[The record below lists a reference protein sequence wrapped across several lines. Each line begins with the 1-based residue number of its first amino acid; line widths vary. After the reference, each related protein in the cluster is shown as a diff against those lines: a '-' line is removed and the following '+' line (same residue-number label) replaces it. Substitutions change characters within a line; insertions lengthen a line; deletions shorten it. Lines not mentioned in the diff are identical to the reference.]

1 MPDDAA
7 PLDTST
13 CRFMDALIGLLGA
26 FPAGR
31 DKRRSEALFE
41 RLESLEDEARQHGAP
56 HPTIAAIQGAQ
67 VLLSLAEMPLPQS
80 PAAPTAG
87 RTVPRITRLRVVT
100 TQSPSSLSDAKR

>member
-31 DKRRSEALFE
+31 DKRRSEALSE

-56 HPTIAAIQGAQ
+56 HTTIAAIQGAKI
-67 VLLSLAEMPLPQS
+67 LLNLAELPLPNS
-80 PAAPTAG
+80 TVAPTAG

-100 TQSPSSLSDAKR
+100 AQSSSSLSDAKR